1 MKRLILVRHSK
12 TEHYNFE
19 VTDFERS
26 LTKRGKSDAGIIAEQ
41 LKSKG
46 VVPDYFISSKAKRAL
61 QTTSVFAET
70 MEFPEKK
77 VNVQQFLYNGYTTN
91 EFLNFISTIDNTYN
105 TIIVI
110 AHNPGIATLASN
122 LSDEEFYHFPT
133 TATAV
138 IDFDTDKWD
147 RINPREG
154 KVHLF
159 LYPRIFKE

>member
-26 LTKRGKSDAGIIAEQ
+26 LTNRGKSDAEIIAEQ

-46 VVPDYFISSKAKRAL
+46 VVPDYFISSRAKRAQ
-61 QTTSVFAET
+61 QTTSIFADV
-70 MEFPEKK
+70 MDFPKEKI
-77 VNVQQFLYNGYTTN
+77 NTQQFLYDGYTTSD
-91 EFLNFISTIDNTYN
+91 FLNFIATVDNSYN
-105 TIIVI
+105 TVIVF
-110 AHNPGIATLASN
+110 AHNPDIASLASSFSN
-122 LSDEEFYHFPT
+122 EEFYHFPT

-147 RINPREG
+147 RINAREG